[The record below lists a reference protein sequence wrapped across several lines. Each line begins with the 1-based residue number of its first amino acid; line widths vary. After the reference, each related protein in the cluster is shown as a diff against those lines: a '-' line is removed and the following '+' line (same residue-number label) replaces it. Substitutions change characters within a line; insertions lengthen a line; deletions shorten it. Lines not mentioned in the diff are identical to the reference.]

1 MDERT
6 PLGPPWTLDAFR
18 GEAAHWIGREADAFA
33 CVAWKHDPGSPLTEC
48 DLEEADALSVPRA
61 EYAPETDD
69 PAAAETPWWARTPD
83 APADGA
89 EPCTLHEMKVVYV
102 LTQKLLGWRG
112 AVTASSSG
120 KSWNV
125 YREP

>member
-1 MDERT
+1 M
-6 PLGPPWTLDAFR
+6 TLDAFR
-18 GEAAHWIGREADAFA
+18 AEVAGWLGRAPEAFA
-33 CVAWKHDPGSPLTEC
+33 CVAWKHDPGAALQEC
-48 DLEEADALSVPRA
+48 DLEDADALSVPRA
-61 EYAPETDD
+61 EYDATVDD
-69 PAAAETPWWARTPD
+69 PAAAETPWWATTPD
-83 APADGA
+83 AEAGTT
-89 EPCTLHEMKVVYV
+89 EPCSLHEMKVVYV